1 MKLKIYSLIAA
12 STITMALSSC
22 KKDFLEQTP
31 ITQVG
36 PDVAFADAAAAEKLI
51 QGAYDGMYNDFHIWD
66 YMTNGDVRSDNA
78 YAGGDNPANI
88 QLDLFTVISTNGNVG
103 RDWNA
108 LYSDIKNCNLILTN
122 VPNIKDTK
130 LDAGDR
136 RKQILAEASIL
147 RAYMYF
153 NLVRTWG
160 SVPLVVKV
168 PITDAEF
175 YPAKATVEA
184 IYAQII
190 TDLEYGAAN
199 ARTTAPNKGIMT
211 KGVANA
217 LLAKVYAS
225 KATPDWTKV
234 STYADAVINGGY
246 SMVTNYDFLWDSNH
260 KNNTEAIWEM
270 QYDGYGG
277 LHGNWMPSVLVG
289 TGWKRFNTPTNSLS
303 KAFDDAGDAVRKAS
317 SIKFNNVVS
326 EGWSDSYWAK
336 TSYPYI
342 NKYRADDKSDNYILR
357 LADIILLKAEALNEL
372 SSSGWS
378 AAAPLINQ
386 VRNRVGL
393 AATTAS
399 DQASM
404 RLAIENERRLEL
416 AFEGHR
422 WFDLLRTN
430 RIIPVMNAQ
439 VDGAGAN
446 LNYNLTP
453 AKLYFPIPQDELD
466 KNPNVR

>member
-1 MKLKIYSLIAA
+1 MKLKIYSLIIF
-12 STITMALSSC
+12 SSVTLLLSSC

-66 YMTNGDVRSDNA
+66 YMTNGDVRADNA
-78 YAGGDNPANI
+78 YAGGDNAANI
-88 QLDLFTVISTNGNVG
+88 QLDLFTPNSTNGNVG
-103 RDWNA
+103 RDWNS
-108 LYSDIKNCNLILTN
+108 LYSDIKNCNLILSN
-122 VPNIKDTK
+122 VPNIADPK
-130 LDAGDR
+130 LDINDR

-160 SVPLVVKV
+160 SVPLVLKV
-168 PITDAEF
+168 PSNEAEF
-175 YPAKATVEA
+175 YPAKASVDA

-190 TDLEYGAAN
+190 LDLQYGVLN
-199 ARTTAPNKGIMT
+199 ARSTAPTKGIMT
-211 KGVANA
+211 KGIANA
-217 LLAKVYAS
+217 FLAKVYAS
-225 KATPDWTKV
+225 IATPDWTKV
-234 STYADAVINGGY
+234 STYADAVIGGGY
-246 SMVTNYDFLWDSNH
+246 SLVSNYDFLWDANH
-260 KNNTEAIWEM
+260 KNNSEAIWEM

-289 TGWKRFNTPTNSLS
+289 TGWKRFSTPTNDLAR
-303 KAFDDAGDAVRKAS
+303 AFDSAGDAIRKAS

-326 EGWSDSYWAK
+326 EGWSDAYWTKAN
-336 TSYPYI
+336 YPYI

-357 LADIILLKAEALNEL
+357 LADLILLKAEALNEL
-372 SSSGWS
+372 SGSGWS
-378 AAAPLINQ
+378 AAAPLVNQ
-386 VRNRVGL
+386 IRSRVGL
-393 AATTAS
+393 AATTANN
-399 DQASM
+399 QAAM

-422 WFDLLRTN
+422 YYDLLRTN
-430 RIIPVMNAQ
+430 RVMPVMNAQ
-439 VDGAGAN
+439 TDGAGAN
-446 LNYNLTP
+446 LNYNVTA